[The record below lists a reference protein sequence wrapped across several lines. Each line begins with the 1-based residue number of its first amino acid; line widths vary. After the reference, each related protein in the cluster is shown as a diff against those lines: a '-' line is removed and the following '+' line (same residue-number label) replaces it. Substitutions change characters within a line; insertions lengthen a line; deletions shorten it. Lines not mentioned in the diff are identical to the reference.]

1 MWFALFDFTAE
12 NTVEVGPLSYVEE
25 GLEDGHFEAFKR
37 YTVLWP
43 KGKEHLR
50 CPATIIATS
59 ARKDSSVPIPAEG
72 QGTTDGF
79 ISKELLCLCAKHN
92 AQTFINDLL
101 HGLYTREYMAE
112 HSLTGAKSSVGKDQP
127 KPPIPWK
134 ELELITKAAK
144 EHFPSLTDGNI
155 RALIRQKLNNAS
167 KIKN

>member
-1 MWFALFDFTAE
+1 MTVVPGSQYVSHQSLPSNLGSFHLCSNSAE
-12 NTVEVGPLSYVEE
+12 IRFQTSL
-25 GLEDGHFEAFKR
+25 
-37 YTVLWP
+37 
-43 KGKEHLR
+43 
-50 CPATIIATS
+50 S

-127 KPPIPWK
+127 KQPIPWK

-167 KIKN
+167 QIKN